1 MVCSMSNDF
10 YNEDVLLGYSN
21 KLDVEGLLL
30 THMNRIAIYR
40 EKNKTQYC
48 SSIETHILNCP
59 KKIRTLG
66 FKKLK
71 DLGLE
76 RGDYTAITREKF
88 ILYDDLYVYVNEL
101 LEKNHMIWKQKQVK
115 TFE

>member
-1 MVCSMSNDF
+1 MVYSMSNDF
-10 YNEDVLLGYSN
+10 YSDVSFEYTN

-40 EKNKTQYC
+40 DKDMTRYC
-48 SSIETHILNCP
+48 SSVETHILNCP
-59 KKIRTLG
+59 KKIRKLG
-66 FKKLK
+66 FKKMD
-71 DLGLE
+71 DLGLQ
-76 RGDYTAITREKF
+76 RCDYSSITREKF

-101 LEKNHMIWKQKQVK
+101 LEKNQMIWKSKQIK